1 MSYGV
6 RQFIVV
12 DPGGNYIRI
21 GQPIATRPALTVETA
36 GRLERALEAATML
49 ADSKLDSPAAAKVL
63 DSALASDEA
72 APAAVR
78 ARALILR
85 ADLAYRMDEP
95 DRARAWLAEARGIAL
110 SPTERAAI
118 ADDLGRA
125 DELDGLLVDG

>member
-1 MSYGV
+1 
-6 RQFIVV
+6 
-12 DPGGNYIRI
+12 
-21 GQPIATRPALTVETA
+21 
-36 GRLERALEAATML
+36 ML

-110 SPTERAAI
+110 SSTERAGI

-125 DELDGLLVDG
+125 DEVEGLLANG